1 MTDGRD
7 SANTAER
14 MEFELAVRLAD
25 IDGRVELKIKT
36 LSAEQLE
43 IVRRGAEII
52 KSGGL
57 VAFPTETVYGLGAN
71 ALDSDAVRRIYETKG
86 RPSDNPLILHVSSI
100 GMTEELVELNWRA
113 RMLMEKFWPGPL
125 SIVLP
130 AKDVI
135 PSRTRGGLPTAAV
148 RMPDAPVALA
158 LIKFSNLPI
167 AAPSANISGRPS
179 PTDAETVRR
188 DIGDKIPL
196 VIDGGETRLGV
207 ESTVIDMTGEHAV
220 LLRPGG
226 LAKENIEA
234 ELGEAVLM
242 PQDQTIIKRSP
253 GTRYRHYAPNVPLI
267 LAAPGEIP
275 ADVENWAWMGVS
287 EPTGSPAKKVK
298 FRDDAEYARE
308 LFRAMRALEK
318 SGISAIYAEIP
329 EERGIGRALKDRLV
343 RAAGG

>member
-1 MTDGRD
+1 MTNG
-7 SANTAER
+7 SKNAANMAEI
-14 MEFELAVRLAD
+14 MGLDPAASH
-25 IDGRVELKIKT
+25 IDERVNAKINA
-36 LSAEQLE
+36 LSQEQLE
-43 IVRRGAEII
+43 TVARGAEII
-52 KSGGL
+52 KKGGL

-71 ALDSDAVRRIYETKG
+71 ALDSEAVRRIYETKG

-100 GMTEELVELNWRA
+100 EMTEELVEINWRA
-113 RMLMEKFWPGPL
+113 RMLMERFWPGPL

-158 LIKFSNLPI
+158 LIKLSNLPI

-188 DIGDKIPL
+188 DVGDKIPL
-196 VIDGGETRLGV
+196 VIDGGETRFGV

-226 LAKENIEA
+226 LAKEEIEA
-234 ELGEAVLM
+234 ELGEEVLL
-242 PQDQTIIKRSP
+242 PQDQKIIKRSP
-253 GTRYRHYAPNVPLI
+253 GTRYRHYAPEIPLI
-267 LAAPGEIP
+267 LAAPCEIP
-275 ADVENWAWMGVS
+275 QAAQNWAWMGVS
-287 EPTGSPAKKVK
+287 EPCCTPMKKIK
-298 FRDDAEYARE
+298 FRDNAEYARE

-318 SGISAIYAEIP
+318 SGVSVIYAEIP
-329 EERGIGRALKDRLV
+329 EERGIGLALKDRLV
-343 RAAGG
+343 RAAGA

>member
-1 MTDGRD
+1 MTDGEEVKTVSGRGIEAAASNVD
-7 SANTAER
+7 A
-14 MEFELAVRLAD
+14 
-25 IDGRVELKIKT
+25 RVENKI
-36 LSAEQLE
+36 SALAPEQLA

-71 ALDSDAVRRIYETKG
+71 ALDAEAVRRIYETKG

-100 GMTEELVELNWRA
+100 EMTEGLVELNWRA

-130 AKDVI
+130 AKEVI

-148 RMPDAPVALA
+148 RMPDAAVALA

-188 DIGDKIPL
+188 DVGDKIPL
-196 VIDGGETRLGV
+196 VIDGGETRFGV

-226 LAKENIEA
+226 LAKEDIEA
-234 ELGEAVLM
+234 ELGEEVLL

-253 GTRYRHYAPNVPLI
+253 GTRYRHYAPNIPLI
-267 LAAPGEIP
+267 LAAPDEIP
-275 ADVENWAWMGVS
+275 AGAENWAWMGVS
-287 EPTGSPAKKVK
+287 EPAGNPAKKIK

-318 SGISAIYAEIP
+318 SGVSAIYAEIP
-329 EERGIGRALKDRLV
+329 EERGIGLALKDRLV

>member
-1 MTDGRD
+1 MTDGGEVKTVSGMGIEAAASNVD
-7 SANTAER
+7 A
-14 MEFELAVRLAD
+14 
-25 IDGRVELKIKT
+25 RVENKI
-36 LSAEQLE
+36 SALAPEQLE

-71 ALDSDAVRRIYETKG
+71 ALDAEAVRRIYETKG

-100 GMTEELVELNWRA
+100 EMTEGLVELNWRA

-130 AKDVI
+130 AKEVI

-148 RMPDAPVALA
+148 RMPDAAVALA

-188 DIGDKIPL
+188 DVGDKIPL
-196 VIDGGETRLGV
+196 VIDGGETRFGV

-226 LAKENIEA
+226 LAKEDIEA
-234 ELGEAVLM
+234 ELGEEVLL

-267 LAAPGEIP
+267 LAAPDEIP
-275 ADVENWAWMGVS
+275 ADAENWAWMGVA
-287 EPTGSPAKKVK
+287 EPNGNPAKKIK

-318 SGISAIYAEIP
+318 SGVSAIYAEIP
-329 EERGIGRALKDRLV
+329 EERGIGLALKDRLV

>member
-1 MTDGRD
+1 MTDGGEVKTVSGMGIEAAASNVD
-7 SANTAER
+7 A
-14 MEFELAVRLAD
+14 
-25 IDGRVELKIKT
+25 RVENKI
-36 LSAEQLE
+36 SALAPEQLE
-43 IVRRGAEII
+43 IVWRGAEII

-71 ALDSDAVRRIYETKG
+71 ALDAEAVRRIYETKG

-100 GMTEELVELNWRA
+100 EMTEGLVELNWRA

-130 AKDVI
+130 AKEVI

-148 RMPDAPVALA
+148 RMPDAAVALA
-158 LIKFSNLPI
+158 LIKFSDLPI

-188 DIGDKIPL
+188 DVGDQIPL
-196 VIDGGETRLGV
+196 VIDGGETRFGV

-226 LAKENIEA
+226 LAKEDIEA
-234 ELGEAVLM
+234 ELGEEVLL

-267 LAAPGEIP
+267 LAAPDEIP
-275 ADVENWAWMGVS
+275 ADAENWAWMGVS
-287 EPTGSPAKKVK
+287 EPVGNPAKKIK

-318 SGISAIYAEIP
+318 SGVSAIYAEIP
-329 EERGIGRALKDRLV
+329 EERGIGLALKDRLV

>member
-1 MTDGRD
+1 MGFEP
-7 SANTAER
+7 AE
-14 MEFELAVRLAD
+14 RLAD
-25 IDGRVELKIKT
+25 IDERVDAKIQT
-36 LSAEQLE
+36 LSAGQLE
-43 IVRRGAEII
+43 VVRRGAEII

-71 ALDSDAVRRIYETKG
+71 ALDADAVRRIYETKG
-86 RPSDNPLILHVSSI
+86 RPSDNPLILHASSI
-100 GMTEELVELNWRA
+100 EMTEELVELNWRA

-130 AKDVI
+130 AKEVI
-135 PSRTRGGLPTAAV
+135 PLRTRGGLTTAAV

-188 DIGDKIPL
+188 DVGDKIPL
-196 VIDGGETRLGV
+196 VIDGGETRFGV

-226 LAKENIEA
+226 LAKEDIEA
-234 ELGEAVLM
+234 ELGEEVLL
-242 PQDQTIIKRSP
+242 PQDQTMIKRSP
-253 GTRYRHYAPNVPLI
+253 GTRYRHYAPNVPLVM
-267 LAAPGEIP
+267 AAPDEIP
-275 ADVENWAWMGVS
+275 AGAANWAWMGVS
-287 EPTGSPAKKVK
+287 EPVGSPAKKVK

-318 SGISAIYAEIP
+318 SGVSVIYAEIP
-329 EERGIGRALKDRLV
+329 EERGIGRALKDRLA